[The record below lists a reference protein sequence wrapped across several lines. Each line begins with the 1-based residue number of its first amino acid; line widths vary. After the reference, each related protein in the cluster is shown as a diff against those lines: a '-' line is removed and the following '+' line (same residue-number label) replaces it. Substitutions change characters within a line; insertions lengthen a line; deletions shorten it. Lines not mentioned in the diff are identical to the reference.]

1 MVTFWTPQGQIA
13 RFDKMILQTYKCIQC
28 ASQKMRPIAF
38 VRGKGHSAFLFECID
53 CGKHIPFVFSQKKL
67 TTPDVVINIVEKVG
81 DLNEQIKRESSHGE
95 CSKCKHGKYGSIDTV
110 KSNRM
115 SLDLVECSFCHFTIP
130 IISVVRSTLSAYS
143 HDIQLAKKVSKEYPE
158 ISLVFCISAL
168 ETYFRQLFQHHSEV
182 NAYLVEKRRINF
194 QSLDETKTII
204 KKEFGVDIVK
214 LIEKDWAYLRESFN
228 KRHCIIHNAS
238 YDGVGKRIQVSE
250 QQIKRLISLVDEL
263 VYKTE
268 MTLFNND
275 VSI

>member
-1 MVTFWTPQGQIA
+1 M
-13 RFDKMILQTYKCIQC
+13 
-28 ASQKMRPIAF
+28 
-38 VRGKGHSAFLFECID
+38 RGKDHSAFLFECVD
-53 CGKHIPFVFSQKKL
+53 CGKHTPFVFSQKKL
-67 TTPDVVINIVEKVG
+67 TTPDVVINVVEKVG
-81 DLNEQIKRESSHGE
+81 DLNEQIKREPSHG
-95 CSKCKHGKYGSIDTV
+95 KCPKCGLGKYGSIDTV

-115 SLDLVECSFCHFTIP
+115 ALDLVECSHCHFTLP

-214 LIEKDWAYLRESFN
+214 LIEKDWAYLRESFD

-238 YDGVGKRIQVSE
+238 YNRVGKRIQVSE
-250 QQIKRLISLVDEL
+250 QQINRLISVVDEL

-268 MTLFNND
+268 ITLFNNN

>member
-1 MVTFWTPQGQIA
+1 
-13 RFDKMILQTYKCIQC
+13 
-28 ASQKMRPIAF
+28 
-38 VRGKGHSAFLFECID
+38 
-53 CGKHIPFVFSQKKL
+53 
-67 TTPDVVINIVEKVG
+67 
-81 DLNEQIKRESSHGE
+81 
-95 CSKCKHGKYGSIDTV
+95 
-110 KSNRM
+110 
-115 SLDLVECSFCHFTIP
+115 
-130 IISVVRSTLSAYS
+130 
-143 HDIQLAKKVSKEYPE
+143 
-158 ISLVFCISAL
+158 
-168 ETYFRQLFQHHSEV
+168 
-182 NAYLVEKRRINF
+182 VEKRRINF